1 MTPRALFVL
10 SAALLLPVHPA
21 RGDELWR
28 QNPVNS
34 FGGLSAQDARNPMGL
49 GWFSEVINDF
59 TAQAGTTITSIE
71 FWGGYAT
78 DIPGNTRGFMIRF
91 YSAADGQVGPV
102 LSTQDV
108 ATFTEVE
115 YYQTNIPP
123 IGTVRGYHYTLDL
136 GTPFTVPQAGDYWI
150 SVTAILDRG
159 GGSTEPQWGWVQA
172 QGTVRGQTCRQWFFS
187 PGNFNPQTFDVSLVL
202 HGTVGAPCDPDYNN
216 DGNIDQDDVAY
227 LVNVI
232 AGGGNPTGRDPDF
245 NGDGNVDQE
254 DYIALVD
261 VVAGGPCP

>member
-1 MTPRALFVL
+1 MLTRAVVLGLFACGTTL
-10 SAALLLPVHPA
+10 SAHA
-21 RGDELWR
+21 DELWR

-34 FGGLSAQDARNPMGL
+34 FGGLSAQDARNPGGL

-59 TAQAGTTITSIE
+59 NAPAGASINAVE
-71 FWGGYAT
+71 FWGGYAQ

-102 LSTQDV
+102 LLTQDV
-108 ATFTEVE
+108 FTFTETQ

-123 IGTVRGYHYTLDL
+123 IGTVRGYHYTLNL
-136 GTPFTVPQAGDYWI
+136 STPFQVPAEGSYWI
-150 SVTAILDRG
+150 SITAILDRG
-159 GGSTEPQWGWVQA
+159 GGSTEPQWGWVSA
-172 QGTVRGQTCRQWFFS
+172 QSIVGNTCRQWFFS
-187 PGNFNPQTFDVSLVL
+187 PGNFNPQSQDVAFVL
-202 HGTVGAPCDPDYNN
+202 HGSVDAPCNPDYND

-232 AGGGNPTGRDPDF
+232 AGGPNPTGRDPDF

-254 DYIALVD
+254 DYIALVN